1 MCRKGD
7 AEAVHGFYAFI
18 IAILVL
24 NGVEFVVSIVGMCF
38 VISPKRTESRVRRF
52 LRCCLC
58 CIIHDDEVIDA
69 LVNGIMELPSFQEF
83 AFTDVILGL
92 IMTNIVFHDKKK
104 TITTIADP
112 DERLRVR
119 KMRVNEYVEYLHRI
133 AKPHHLSTRSG
144 KPPPFLHQSQHAR
157 ERGSQ
162 GVHAIH
168 SLSLPPALRL
178 PHTRVA
184 SEPCS
189 RDGRARRRMR
199 GNLVDFHG

>member
-112 DERLRVR
+112 DERLRVVGLPQAGGVAQPQQH
-119 KMRVNEYVEYLHRI
+119 MAHPDLFLHRSSQT
-133 AKPHHLSTRSG
+133 AP
-144 KPPPFLHQSQHAR
+144 SQH
-157 ERGSQ
+157 
-162 GVHAIH
+162 
-168 SLSLPPALRL
+168 
-178 PHTRVA
+178 
-184 SEPCS
+184 
-189 RDGRARRRMR
+189 
-199 GNLVDFHG
+199 

>member
-58 CIIHDDEVIDA
+58 
-69 LVNGIMELPSFQEF
+69 GIMELPSFQEF

-104 TITTIADP
+104 TVTTIADP

-119 KMRVNEYVEYLHRI
+119 KMRVNEYVEYLHRSSQT
-133 AKPHHLSTRSG
+133 AP
-144 KPPPFLHQSQHAR
+144 SQH
-157 ERGSQ
+157 
-162 GVHAIH
+162 
-168 SLSLPPALRL
+168 
-178 PHTRVA
+178 
-184 SEPCS
+184 
-189 RDGRARRRMR
+189 
-199 GNLVDFHG
+199 